1 MSDSAILIGHGQDGL
16 TVANRATA
24 LAGDAERVQACR
36 PADFLGTL
44 ERRAGQV
51 PGNTVIQTVH
61 VVQTDDEEDMRAALA
76 FLPEVARIDA
86 GIAVHVDQWIIA
98 MVGQRW
104 DEAELDILT
113 GADPTRPPYSLMVVS
128 RSNEARA
135 LLAPE
140 AELAMAADLAHALS
154 SAPLRQTI
162 LSDQTAAQVGAGA
175 AAAYYRREPLIAG
188 ILAFHAKKHLLNPI
202 LAPWS
207 SERLYAH
214 RAEVWLDEEADGVS
228 ALWDELERGSDGP
241 ATRDLVAVD
250 PATNVGAPPE
260 LLVDT
265 LQTYVDL
272 VVNDR
277 LARAFRSIDEV
288 AARQRARHRD
298 RLYSSAMR
306 VLHDSSSLGAT
317 KEFLEYLSAGVGS
330 EAGRMRAAS
339 STVAPAFEPQSL
351 LEDIKNAVAGLPH
364 KPSGMARALGMAGLG
379 LGIGVV
385 LGGFVAPLIA
395 LGVGAAAGVG
405 GAGSVMLDL
414 QFKRQ
419 AVDSARRRLLE
430 RLQQHVSFRLDQH
443 IAEQLWG
450 SLAHLV
456 KLIGRADDLESGCL
470 GGLAKMQ
477 ASCQEYLEY
486 LDRVAAERFH
496 EEFTPTDLSIFLPTP
511 ADSPTE
517 ALAEKF
523 PLPGEFGALDALL
536 RGITDGMDK
545 PKAFKPERAFAH
557 YYERG
562 SVNPPQGLWQSLSDL
577 LANSRSSQDSIGRL
591 LSQSTAPLSYP
602 DEDVPQEAVSRFAY
616 LSRDLSEQ
624 ARRELLEY
632 ANETGDALG
641 DDPNSITWVSMRALH
656 DVHAR
661 KAGGS
666 RDID

>member
-175 AAAYYRREPLIAG
+175 AAAYFRREPLIAG
-188 ILAFHAKKHLLNPI
+188 ILAFHAKKHLLNQI

-214 RAEVWLDEEADGVS
+214 RAEMWLEEEAGGAV
-228 ALWDELERGSDGP
+228 ALWDELERGSGGP
-241 ATRDLVAVD
+241 APRDLVGVD
-250 PATNVGAPPE
+250 PATGVGTPPE
-260 LLVDT
+260 LVVDT

-277 LARAFRSIDEV
+277 LTRAFRSIDEV
-288 AARQRARHRD
+288 AARQRAQLQE
-298 RLYSSAMR
+298 RLHQSTMG
-306 VLHDSSSLGAT
+306 VLHDASSLDAT
-317 KEFLEYLSAGVGS
+317 KEFLEYLSAGMGS
-330 EAGRMRAAS
+330 EAERIRAAA
-339 STVAPAFEPQSL
+339 STIAPAFEPKSL
-351 LEDIKNAVAGLPH
+351 LKDVRNAIAGLPH
-364 KPSGMARALGMAGLG
+364 KPSGTARALGMAGLG

-405 GAGSVMLDL
+405 GAGSVILDVQL
-414 QFKRQ
+414 KYQ
-419 AVDSARRRLLE
+419 AVASARRRLLE
-430 RLQQHVSFRLDQH
+430 RLQQHVWFKLHQH
-443 IAEQLWG
+443 ITQQLWG
-450 SLAHLV
+450 LLAHVV

-477 ASCQEYLEY
+477 VSAQEYLEY
-486 LDRVAAERFH
+486 LEGVVAERFH
-496 EEFTPTDLSIFLPTP
+496 EDFTPTDLSIFLPTP

-517 ALAEKF
+517 DLVDRF
-523 PLPGEFGALDALL
+523 PLPGEFSVLDALL

-545 PKAFKPERAFAH
+545 PKAFKPEQAFAR

-562 SVNPPQGLWQSLSDL
+562 SVNPPQGLWRNLSDL
-577 LANSRSSQDSIGRL
+577 LDNSRSSRTSVGHL

-616 LSRDLSEQ
+616 LSQDLSDQ
-624 ARRELLEY
+624 TRRELLEY
-632 ANETGDALG
+632 ADETGDALG

-656 DVHAR
+656 DVHTR